1 MNCICVGSK
10 SVAFQEKKGPR
21 VATGAL
27 NTEPWGPNLMSIMV
41 QVYSNLNASFHCI
54 SLGPVIPLSIC
65 SVFRICHR
73 RPVMSLP
80 GGFALKNSLK
90 ALPLFLSNNTGIP
103 SKTLWQINF
112 YLLWRSSGEKK
123 KKEAKL
129 SKLISPVIRYTD
141 IMHPLNGQNT
151 TPVVFLPKYIISV

>member
-1 MNCICVGSK
+1 MCGLKIYSFPGKERPQGSNWGFK
-10 SVAFQEKKGPR
+10 HG
-21 VATGAL
+21 TL
-27 NTEPWGPNLMSIMV
+27 GPNLMSIMV

-54 SLGPVIPLSIC
+54 SLGPVIPLGIC
-65 SVFRICHR
+65 SMFRICHR
-73 RPVMSLP
+73 RPVMSVP
-80 GGFALKNSLK
+80 RGFVLKNSLR

-123 KKEAKL
+123 KTKL
-129 SKLISPVIRYTD
+129 SKLISPVGRYTD

-151 TPVVFLPKYIISV
+151 TLVVFLPKYIISV